1 MMRYLLALL
10 LFISSGLLS
19 AQEITATGNI
29 VDPTKWNNV
38 IPMTGTQLSQVEGN
52 IGGPIPAYNTD
63 TNTIRFSFMPY
74 TVSQIIAINSVLSG
88 QGISVGGFNYS
99 WKIYNDLEN
108 CCGTRGML
116 MGNVSLY
123 NKGGNLLNSYNY
135 DYSMTNT
142 GATFQTFT
150 GTETFNNPYQ
160 LNSLGDI
167 SVSWFGRDMNF
178 WLGYYGPRVRD
189 TSITLNY
196 TAAPPPPAPTT
207 NTSTTQST
215 AQTTTAEIIA
225 KAAEPVTEP
234 TTTNTTTTQSS
245 PTNEPV
251 VASNTTTSPSTNTIA
266 GVVDPNAVSTALA
279 VIKEEQTK
287 EAVSEKPVASG
298 PSLSS
303 ILSTI
308 KSNQDKQQSIA
319 MAAVASSIEVA
330 NSVTQKAEQ
339 LAVEAAQT
347 SAQQALQ
354 TAANSSTMTGSNR
367 SVNNGMSV
375 MDNNRQSATV
385 NNTQINVLPGVN
397 NNSAVFDLFARPDS
411 KNITPSAVAMID
423 YSLKPQTN
431 IATSQYVAPSVSLI
445 RPEIRQSEN
454 VMDNQFITP
463 EIKPILRQ
471 PTIELFSNN
480 NNTNTS
486 NNTIAFGRKGDPI
499 QDYIEANNAMFNE
512 MKTESRPTA
521 VRSNVQDN
529 DIAGGVK
536 IERMAVVPNGFN
548 AYSAFILTNIA
559 FYEPKEIYKNNVPK
573 DNVRS
578 MYFLEKGNTDTY
590 NKMIEGQYK

>member
-1 MMRYLLALL
+1 MRYLLALL

-245 PTNEPV
+245 PSNEPV
-251 VASNTTTSPSTNTIA
+251 VASNTATNTSTNTIV
-266 GVVDPNAVSTALA
+266 GVVDPNAVSTALS
-279 VIKEEQTK
+279 VIKEESTK
-287 EAVSEKPVASG
+287 ESASEKPVTSG

-303 ILSTI
+303 ILSNI

>member
-1 MMRYLLALL
+1 MRYLLALL